1 MTIEA
6 LWTVHFFADRRA
18 ANAIIRFKAKQLFG
32 GDHQFYYTGS
42 PSLKGREN
50 VAKLRA
56 RNYGGAPQT
65 SLFGNQA
72 DQEFEVEA
80 SIPTEV
86 NVGTV
91 MSGTGKLLSSAPLPS
106 FSFTLTC
113 RAPLP

>member
-6 LWTVHFFADRRA
+6 LWTVHFSANGRA
-18 ANAIIRFKAKQLFG
+18 ANAIIVFKANQLFG
-32 GDHQFYYTGS
+32 GDNQFYYTGTY
-42 PSLKGREN
+42 SLNGRKI

-80 SIPTEV
+80 SIPTEI

-113 RAPLP
+113 RVPLP